1 MVGRNSSCEFNAAQ
15 IQFMRKIFQF
25 GSLAAISRNRQ
36 SGFGEALLNDGKGA
50 QHASYVIHR
59 PKIAVR
65 QKYRL
70 QWFSLTESKSLRV
83 NEVKNRV
90 SLPMKSLEHIHQIN
104 GWNRSS

>member
-1 MVGRNSSCEFNAAQ
+1 MVGRNSACEFNAAQ
-15 IQFMRKIFQF
+15 IQFMRKIFKF

-36 SGFGEALLNDGKGA
+36 SGFGGALLKEGQCA
-50 QHASYVIHR
+50 QTASYVIHR
-59 PKIAVR
+59 LKIAVR

-90 SLPMKSLEHIHQIN
+90 RLQFESPEH
-104 GWNRSS
+104 